1 MSARRHR
8 GKSVICILLKDSWNF
23 SKSLP
28 AASPQMKRN
37 QRVPFLEAARKVN
50 SSEIATRSKKNT
62 AASVGFFEVED
73 AVLWQDRTSG
83 EWHEASIVGV
93 TSDKEGNPA
102 FHVRNKRSGKVENSV
117 GLEFLAPGRSVE
129 FAAKDLEKGMR
140 LLAFMPTPNN
150 HRGWYKVV
158 VSRVEKAANVVKMV
172 FGTVFVSSQHQLK
185 DQRIF
190 FMHSAL
196 KFPELV
202 PREQWTKE
210 GDWISLRKPC
220 DRCLENPSVK
230 CRVCCCVVCGEKGG
244 EKPLITC
251 GDCVNSCHV
260 ACANSAS
267 KNLDSDKKWLCTGC
281 CFVEEEMQAIFGSN
295 DRPKA
300 KEEPKTPKS
309 AVQPLSSAVVVPG
322 NHFGKIPGVPSGRL
336 WASRKDVCFWGVHR
350 SLEASMCGAINVGV
364 QSLCLSDSLEG
375 DFDHGHWLVVAAGR
389 DSKTRPR
396 KLAGLDL
403 ALAQSCYAGLNV
415 KEGAVSVDWMKG
427 LPIRLVRGHRF
438 GQVSRFA
445 PPEGY
450 RYEGIFKVKR
460 YFKEGAVWRFELRRD
475 DNEPPSWSSSGGIID
490 ERPLKRKLPVEGVT
504 LKKERVAYVLPP
516 TVNALIKED
525 LVNGSNW
532 EDLRA
537 HLEFG
542 YPGFI
547 AALVK
552 KFACCVC
559 KGVVKEPITLSCG
572 HNACLLCYQKLVA
585 EASDKLRC
593 PRCTRCNAVVQE
605 DAGVNRHLDQ
615 ILNALLP
622 GYNSKMAAP
631 KPFSLLLK
639 SNPASRGVT
648 AVTFRSPDES

>member
-1 MSARRHR
+1 
-8 GKSVICILLKDSWNF
+8 
-23 SKSLP
+23 
-28 AASPQMKRN
+28 MKRN
-37 QRVPFLEAARKVN
+37 QRVPLLEAGGKGN
-50 SSEIATRSKKNT
+50 SSGMATRSKKNA
-62 AASVGFFEVED
+62 AASGGFFEVED

-93 TSDKEGNPA
+93 TSDREGNPT
-102 FHVRNKRSGKVENSV
+102 FRVRNKRSGKVDNSV

-129 FAAKDLEKGMR
+129 LAAKDLEKGVC
-140 LLAFMPTPNN
+140 LLAFMPTTKNQ
-150 HRGWYKVV
+150 RGWFKVV
-158 VSRVEKAANVVKMV
+158 VSRVEKSANVVKMA
-172 FGTVFVSSQHQLK
+172 FGTVCVSSREQIK

-190 FMHSAL
+190 FVHNAL

-220 DRCLENPSVK
+220 DRCFEDPSVK
-230 CRVCCCVVCGEKGG
+230 CRACCCVVCGEKSG
-244 EKPLITC
+244 EKALITC
-251 GDCVNSCHV
+251 GDCINSCHV
-260 ACANSAS
+260 ACADSAS
-267 KNLDSDKKWLCTGC
+267 KNLDTDKKWLCTGC
-281 CFVEEEMQAIFGSN
+281 CFVEEEMQAMFGSK
-295 DRPKA
+295 DGSKA
-300 KEEPKTPKS
+300 KEEPKTPKTAVPPVS
-309 AVQPLSSAVVVPG
+309 AAVVVPE

-375 DFDHGHWLVVAAGR
+375 DYDNGHWLEVSGGR

-396 KLAGLDL
+396 RLAGLDL
-403 ALAQSCYAGLNV
+403 ALAQSCYAGLNA

-475 DNEPPSWSSSGGIID
+475 DNEPPPWSLSGVNFMISRSVGFLEGIID

-504 LKKERVAYVLPP
+504 LKKKRVAYVLPP

-525 LVNGSNW
+525 LANGSNW

-537 HLEFG
+537 HLQFG
-542 YPGFI
+542 YPDFI

-559 KGVVKEPITLSCG
+559 KGVVKEPITLSCS

-585 EASDKLRC
+585 EALDKLRC
-593 PRCTRCNAVVQE
+593 PRCTRCNAVVQEE

-622 GYNSKMAAP
+622 GYNPKEAAP

-639 SNPASRGVT
+639 SKQPKK
-648 AVTFRSPDES
+648 

>member
-1 MSARRHR
+1 M
-8 GKSVICILLKDSWNF
+8 
-23 SKSLP
+23 
-28 AASPQMKRN
+28 RN
-37 QRVPFLEAARKVN
+37 
-50 SSEIATRSKKNT
+50 
-62 AASVGFFEVED
+62 
-73 AVLWQDRTSG
+73 
-83 EWHEASIVGV
+83 
-93 TSDKEGNPA
+93 
-102 FHVRNKRSGKVENSV
+102 
-117 GLEFLAPGRSVE
+117 
-129 FAAKDLEKGMR
+129 
-140 LLAFMPTPNN
+140 
-150 HRGWYKVV
+150 
-158 VSRVEKAANVVKMV
+158 
-172 FGTVFVSSQHQLK
+172 
-185 DQRIF
+185 
-190 FMHSAL
+190 
-196 KFPELV
+196 
-202 PREQWTKE
+202 
-210 GDWISLRKPC
+210 
-220 DRCLENPSVK
+220 
-230 CRVCCCVVCGEKGG
+230 
-244 EKPLITC
+244 
-251 GDCVNSCHV
+251 
-260 ACANSAS
+260 
-267 KNLDSDKKWLCTGC
+267 
-281 CFVEEEMQAIFGSN
+281 
-295 DRPKA
+295 
-300 KEEPKTPKS
+300 
-309 AVQPLSSAVVVPG
+309 
-322 NHFGKIPGVPSGRL
+322 
-336 WASRKDVCFWGVHR
+336 DVCFWGVHR

-364 QSLCLSDSLEG
+364 QSLCLSDSHEG
-375 DFDHGHWLVVAAGR
+375 DFDHGHWLVVAGGR

-438 GQVSRFA
+438 GQ
-445 PPEGY
+445 
-450 RYEGIFKVKR
+450 GIV
-460 YFKEGAVWRFELRRD
+460 
-475 DNEPPSWSSSGGIID
+475 D

-516 TVNALIKED
+516 TVNALVKED
-525 LVNGSNW
+525 LANGSNW

-622 GYNSKMAAP
+622 GYNSKKAAP

-639 SNPASRGVT
+639 SKQPKK
-648 AVTFRSPDES
+648 